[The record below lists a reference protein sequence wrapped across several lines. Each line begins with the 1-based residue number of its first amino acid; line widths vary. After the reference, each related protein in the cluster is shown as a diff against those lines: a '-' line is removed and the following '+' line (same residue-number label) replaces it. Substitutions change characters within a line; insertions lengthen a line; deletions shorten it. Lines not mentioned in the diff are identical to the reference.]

1 MASRTDPENL
11 DTPRSFGTRHRLAL
25 LLVVVVLLGSVALRA
40 FAGDRAQPADPN
52 SPAGLGAASSL
63 VEGGAVAEPEPSDK
77 LFAALPYLTEGS
89 FFALIGFALG
99 YASKK
104 VVKVGLIVLA
114 LVFVALQGLVWADVA
129 QVDWGGA
136 AEKLNTLIFNMRED
150 TSLGQWLRARV
161 PSLGGLLAGYV
172 LGFRRG

>member
-1 MASRTDPENL
+1 MANSTESADP
-11 DTPRSFGTRHRLAL
+11 TPKRSFGTRHRLAL

-40 FAGDRAQPADPN
+40 FAGEKAQPADP
-52 SPAGLGAASSL
+52 ATLGAASL
-63 VEGGAVAEPEPSDK
+63 TAGGTAAEPETSDK

-104 VVKVGLIVLA
+104 VVKVGLIVVA

-129 QVDWGGA
+129 QVDWGA
-136 AEKLNTLIFNMRED
+136 AVEKLNTLIFNVRED
-150 TSLGQWLRARV
+150 TSVGEWLRARV

>member
-1 MASRTDPENL
+1 MATSTESADPA
-11 DTPRSFGTRHRLAL
+11 PKRSFGTRHRLAL
-25 LLVVVVLLGSVALRA
+25 LLVVVVLVGSVVLRA
-40 FAGDRAQPADPN
+40 FAGDKAQPADP
-52 SPAGLGAASSL
+52 SDPAAMGAASL
-63 VEGGAVAEPEPSDK
+63 TAGGAAAEPETSDK

-129 QVDWGGA
+129 QVDWGA
-136 AEKLNTLIFNMRED
+136 AVEKLNALIFNVRED
-150 TSLGQWLRARV
+150 TSVGEWLRARV

>member
-1 MASRTDPENL
+1 MATSTDPA
-11 DTPRSFGTRHRLAL
+11 DPAPKRSFGTRHRLAL
-25 LLVVVVLLGSVALRA
+25 LLVVVVLVGSVALRA
-40 FAGDRAQPADPN
+40 FAGEKAQPADP
-52 SPAGLGAASSL
+52 AAMGAASL
-63 VEGGAVAEPEPSDK
+63 TAGGAAAEPETSDK

-104 VVKVGLIVLA
+104 VVKVGLIVVA

-129 QVDWGGA
+129 QVDWGA
-136 AEKLNTLIFNMRED
+136 AVEKLNALIFNVRED
-150 TSLGQWLRARV
+150 TSVGEWLRARV